1 NPYCWH
7 SVDKLL
13 LRFDDIKFI
22 PITGIKRKTMP
33 KNTTRTLRGEKP
45 FKRYR
50 REHRKNVDISM
61 F

>member
-1 NPYCWH
+1 MQGEKGGDF
-7 SVDKLL
+7 SVVC
-13 LRFDDIKFI
+13 
-22 PITGIKRKTMP
+22 P

-45 FKRYR
+45 FRRYR